1 MTTIYVD
8 NPPPRYIDQARD
20 LMKAMPGQTKVYLK
34 DLFPIVHWLPKYNL
48 VWFTGDLTAAI
59 TVGTLV
65 IPQSLAY
72 GKKII
77 ITSSILTLTL
87 PFFLFLTI

>member
-1 MTTIYVD
+1 MTTLYVN
-8 NPPPRYIDQARD
+8 NPPPRYIEQVRNQLHQIPAN
-20 LMKAMPGQTKVYLK
+20 TKTYFK

-48 VWFTGDLTAAI
+48 IWFTGDLTAAI

-72 GKKII
+72 GIKKNI
-77 ITSSILTLTL
+77 SKYY
-87 PFFLFLTI
+87 

>member
-8 NPPPRYIDQARD
+8 NPPPRYIDQIKNEAKQFPRNA
-20 LMKAMPGQTKVYLK
+20 KAYFK
-34 DLFPIVHWLPKYNL
+34 DLFPIVSWLPKYNL
-48 VWFTGDLTAAI
+48 IWLVGDLTAAI

-72 GKKII
+72 GICR
-77 ITSSILTLTL
+77 S
-87 PFFLFLTI
+87 